1 MQGPRVEWPL
11 RACQGSD
18 PLGHATP
25 IWGDWEAS
33 VAAQLK
39 DVRLGEAR
47 LLLMEACTVH
57 LDLAGLKPLRRA
69 KVYAF
74 MLPSLVSQMFK
85 PYDAR
90 VFLAL
95 RAAGWT
101 YMRTLLPTIPVGIG
115 FDVHYLLKSVAAR
128 WSLGMTPERTNFSFQ
143 RCGTWPIDISKVE
156 DRRLRRGRG
165 STAASR
171 MGNMDILVSRL
182 KPEAAQRVPK
192 AIASKREAGMAKVSG
207 REQPKYA
214 RDERGRAEERKELIS
229 RDGQVQGPIITV
241 QNERQLVRSHRK
253 RFLG

>member
-1 MQGPRVEWPL
+1 
-11 RACQGSD
+11 
-18 PLGHATP
+18 
-25 IWGDWEAS
+25 
-33 VAAQLK
+33 
-39 DVRLGEAR
+39 
-47 LLLMEACTVH
+47 MEACTVH

-115 FDVHYLLKSVAAR
+115 FDVHYLQKSVAAR

-182 KPEAAQRVPK
+182 KPEAARQNQEVVWSNDSAEP
-192 AIASKREAGMAKVSG
+192 
-207 REQPKYA
+207 
-214 RDERGRAEERKELIS
+214 RGRAW
-229 RDGQVQGPIITV
+229 
-241 QNERQLVRSHRK
+241 
-253 RFLG
+253 